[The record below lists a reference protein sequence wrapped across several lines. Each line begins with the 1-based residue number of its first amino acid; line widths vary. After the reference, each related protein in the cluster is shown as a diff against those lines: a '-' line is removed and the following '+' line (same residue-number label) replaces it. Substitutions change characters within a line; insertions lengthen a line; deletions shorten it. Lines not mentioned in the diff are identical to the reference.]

1 MVENT
6 LSVGRISEGFVLD
19 HIEAG
24 KSMEIY
30 KYLNLDKLDC
40 CVAII
45 KNARSGKMGKKDIMK
60 IECPIDFM
68 DLDILGFIDHNITV
82 NIIKDQKIVEKKA
95 LHLPKQICNVIRCKN
110 PRCITSI
117 EHGLSHIFVLTDPET
132 ETYRCKYCEEK
143 YDGRLRSNLS
153 YLNLTV
159 LHFITSYVSMQD

>member
-6 LSVGRISEGFVLD
+6 LTVGRITEGFVLD

-24 KSMEIY
+24 KSMDIY

-45 KNARSGKMGKKDIMK
+45 KNARSNKLGRKDIMK

-82 NIIKDQKIVEKKA
+82 NIIKDAQIVDKRA
-95 LHLPKQICNVIRCKN
+95 LHLPKQIKNVIKCQN

-117 EHGLSHIFVLTDPET
+117 EQELEQVFVLTDPEN
-132 ETYRCKYCEEK
+132 ETYRCKYCEER
-143 YDGRLRSNLS
+143 YVDRSKS
-153 YLNLTV
+153 KKIHV
-159 LHFITSYVSMQD
+159 

>member
-143 YDGRLRSNLS
+143 YDGRLRSKK
-153 YLNLTV
+153 TKAK
-159 LHFITSYVSMQD
+159 